1 MIPPMLKVRQE
12 IPAPELKN
20 PVAVLQKN
28 LKRFEGA
35 VKPGQRV
42 AIATGSRG
50 VNHIN
55 ELVKVLTDW
64 VKSQGAKPFIVPA
77 MGSHGASTSE
87 GQKQVL
93 AKLGVSEAFLKCPVL
108 SEIDAQRI
116 GGVKGVSV
124 FTDRHALKADHLIL
138 INRIKP
144 HTSFHSRHESGL
156 TKMLAIGLGKRKG
169 AEEIHKFGPGRLGEL
184 IPAAAGFLLKKL
196 PVLFGV
202 ALLENYLENLAGL
215 ELIAGRD
222 FLRREPV
229 LLNKA
234 YKLLP
239 RLPFAELEVLVIDRI
254 GKDKSGTGMDT
265 NVIGRLDLRGMQ
277 EPARPRIQRVV
288 ALDLSAKTAGSAYG
302 IGLADIT
309 TKRVIDKMDYDS
321 ARENA
326 LASTF
331 VERARVPLWFK
342 SDREAIEAAIKT
354 SWQPD
359 LKLVR
364 ICRIKSTLELD
375 EFWITGNL
383 LLCSKSPLKIIQK
396 KTILGFDARGNLRA

>member
-1 MIPPMLKVRQE
+1 MIPPLLKVRQE
-12 IPAPELKN
+12 IPAPQIKN
-20 PVAVLQKN
+20 PGRVLQKG
-28 LKRFEGA
+28 LKRFKGA
-35 VKPGQRV
+35 VKPGQKV

-50 VNHIN
+50 INHIG
-55 ELVKVLTDW
+55 ELIKILADW
-64 VKSQGAKPFIVPA
+64 VKSQGGKPFIVPA

-93 AKLGVSEAFLKCPVL
+93 EKLGISEAFLKCPVL
-108 SEIDAQRI
+108 SEIEAQRI
-116 GGVKGVSV
+116 GKVKGVSV
-124 FTDRHALKADHLIL
+124 YTDCHARNADHLIL

-144 HTSFHSRHESGL
+144 HTSFHSRYESGL

-202 ALLENYLENLAGL
+202 ALLENFQENLAGL
-215 ELIAGRD
+215 EVISGSD
-222 FLRREPV
+222 FLKSEPA
-229 LLNKA
+229 LLKKA

-239 RLPFAELEVLVIDRI
+239 RLPFSELEVLIIDRI

-265 NVIGRLDLRGMQ
+265 NVIGRLDLRGMKD
-277 EPARPRIQRVV
+277 PSDPRIQRIV
-288 ALDLSAKTAGSAYG
+288 ALDLSPKTAGSAYG

-309 TKRVIDKMDYDS
+309 TKRAVDKMDYNS

-331 VERARVPLWFK
+331 VERARVPLWFE
-342 SDREAIEAAIKT
+342 SDRDAIEAAIST
-354 SWQPD
+354 CWRPD
-359 LKLVR
+359 LKRVR
-364 ICRIKSTLELD
+364 VCRIKSTLELD
-375 EFWITGNL
+375 EFWITQNL
-383 LLCSKSPLKIIQK
+383 LLASKTPLKIIK
-396 KTILGFDARGNLRA
+396 KSSCLGFDRKGNLRG

>member
-1 MIPPMLKVRQE
+1 MIPPLLKVRQE
-12 IPAPELKN
+12 IPAPEIKN
-20 PVAVLQKN
+20 PAAVLNKN
-28 LKRFEGA
+28 LKRFEGSI
-35 VKPGQRV
+35 KPGQKV

-50 VNHIN
+50 INHIS
-55 ELVKVLTDW
+55 ELIKILADW
-64 VKSQGAKPFIVPA
+64 VKSQGGKPFIVPA

-93 AKLGVSEAFLKCPVL
+93 EKLGVSEAFLKCPVL
-108 SEIDAQRI
+108 SEIEAQNI
-116 GGVKGVSV
+116 GKIKAVSV
-124 FTDRHALKADHLIL
+124 YTDCYARNADHIIL

-144 HTSFHSRHESGL
+144 HTSFHARYESGL

-184 IPAAAGFLLKKL
+184 IPETAGFLLKKL

-202 ALLENYLENLAGL
+202 ALLENYREGLADL
-215 ELIAGRD
+215 ELVAGND
-222 FLRREPV
+222 FLRREPA
-229 LLNKA
+229 LLKKA

-239 RLPFAELEVLVIDRI
+239 RLPFIELEVLIVDRI

-265 NVIGRLDLRGMQ
+265 NVIGRLDLRGMK
-277 EPARPRIQRVV
+277 EPSGPRIQRIV
-288 ALDLSAKTAGSAYG
+288 ALDLSPKTAGSAYG
-302 IGLADIT
+302 IGLADVT
-309 TKRVIDKMDYDS
+309 TKKAVDKMDYNS

-331 VERARVPLWFK
+331 VERARVPLWFE
-342 SDREAIEAAIKT
+342 SDRDAIEAAIKT

-364 ICRIKSTLELD
+364 VCRIKSTLELD
-375 EFWITGNL
+375 EFEITANL
-383 LLCSKSPLKIIQK
+383 LRASKTPLKILKKSSHLCFDQK
-396 KTILGFDARGNLRA
+396 GNLCD